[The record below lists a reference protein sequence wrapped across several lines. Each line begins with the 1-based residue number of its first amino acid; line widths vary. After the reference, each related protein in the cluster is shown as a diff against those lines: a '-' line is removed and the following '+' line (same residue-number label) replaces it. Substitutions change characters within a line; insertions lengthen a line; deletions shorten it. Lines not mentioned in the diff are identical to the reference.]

1 MMNGSGKRVKES
13 PMKNTIRSMTLASI
27 GAAALVALSPAAHAQ
42 ATGGTISDF
51 SNDVGVGGSFTT
63 GFNES
68 MLTNPFTETLTFST
82 TSAGLLSIFVGSTAT
97 TTENDTD
104 FTNAFLSGTG
114 LVGDVLIPQLLG
126 DPTEIRSLAGLGIG
140 AGNYTLTV
148 QGTPGTQNGSFGGS
162 VAFVAQ
168 SAVPEPSTWAMMLF
182 GFGAMGV
189 AVRRRKH
196 GANLTQM
203 A

>member
-1 MMNGSGKRVKES
+1 
-13 PMKNTIRSMTLASI
+13 MKNTIRSMTLASI